1 MLSNLSWRCWK
12 CQVLTPPLEAV
23 ANRWSKALG
32 SWVRSS
38 WCVDERLN
46 QALLPVPPI
55 GIGLSRPEGSDEN
68 AGSPPGASRLSRL
81 WQQSSSWMWC
91 GEFQWKHLNFGLS
104 IVSFQHWNVM
114 WLFWFRGLKVVRL
127 PIKPKCF
134 DCKTINAGKI
144 LLVFIINSVESA
156 HWQS

>member
-1 MLSNLSWRCWK
+1 MVSSLSWRCWK

-23 ANRWSKALG
+23 ANRWSKALV
-32 SWVRSS
+32 SWVLSS
-38 WCVDERLN
+38 ECVDERLN
-46 QALLPVPPI
+46 RVLLLAPPI
-55 GIGLSRPEGSDEN
+55 EIGLSLPEGSDEN
-68 AGSPPGASRLSRL
+68 DENPPGVERLSRL

-114 WLFWFRGLKVVRL
+114 WLFWFRGLRVVRL

-134 DCKTINAGKI
+134 DYKTISAGEI